1 MKITKLLFAV
11 VAALFAVP
19 LWAQRVQVE
28 QKIDSISILIGQ
40 QAHLSLQVTAPQGAR
55 LQWPKLH
62 VPGQL
67 FPGVEVLSVEKKS
80 PTVVDGMSVEQR
92 VYTLTS
98 FHEQLY
104 ALPPLVVRV
113 NGKPY
118 QGAALALKVLTVPV
132 DTLHPNKFF
141 PPADVQDNPFSWN
154 DWRGIFWLSLL
165 FLVLGIGAVYIFIC
179 LKRNKPIIARV
190 RIVKRIPAHRKA
202 LHAIDEI
209 KANQLV
215 RSEDQ
220 KTYYTQLTDAV
231 RQYIQERF
239 GFNAMEMTSSEIIAK
254 LQQADDKK
262 GLEEL
267 RELFRTA
274 DLVKFA
280 KHSALI
286 NENDLNLLHA
296 AKFIDETKTDV
307 QETVEKVVEQLSED
321 EEKTRKNRFTLKALL
336 YVLSIVLMA
345 LLAYIA
351 YQWIEL
357 IG

>member
-67 FPGVEVLSVEKKS
+67 FPGVEVLFVEKKS

-98 FHEQLY
+98 FREQLY
-104 ALPPLVVRV
+104 ALPPL
-113 NGKPY
+113 
-118 QGAALALKVLTVPV
+118 V

-165 FLVLGIGAVYIFIC
+165 FLVLGIGAVYVFIC
-179 LKRNKPIIARV
+179 LKRNKSIIARV

-239 GFNAMEMTSSEIIAK
+239 GFNAMEMTSSEIIAR
-254 LQQADDKK
+254 LQQADDQK

-321 EEKTRKNRFTLKALL
+321 EEKTRKNRFTLKVLL

>member
-1 MKITKLLFAV
+1 MKIVKLLLAAI
-11 VAALFAVP
+11 VALLAAP
-19 LWAQRVQVE
+19 AWAQRVQVE
-28 QKIDSISILIGQ
+28 QKIDSVSILIGQ

-62 VPGQL
+62 IPGQL
-67 FPGVEVLSVEKKS
+67 LPGVEVLSVEKKS
-80 PTVVDGMSVEQR
+80 PVIVDGMSVEQR

-98 FHEQLY
+98 FHERLY

-113 NGKPY
+113 NGKSY

-141 PPADVQDNPFSWN
+141 PPEDVQDNPFSWN
-154 DWRGIFWLSLL
+154 DWQVIFWLSL
-165 FLVLGIGAVYIFIC
+165 VFIC
-179 LKRNKPIIARV
+179 LKRNRPIIAHV

-209 KANQLV
+209 KAKQLV
-215 RSEDQ
+215 NSEDQ
-220 KTYYTQLTDAV
+220 KSYYTQLTDAV
-231 RQYIQERF
+231 RLYIQERF
-239 GFNAMEMTSSEIIAK
+239 GFNAMEMTSNEIIAR
-254 LQQADDKK
+254 LQQANDQK

-280 KHSALI
+280 KYSALI

-321 EEKTRKNRFTLKALL
+321 EEKTRKNHFTLKVLL
-336 YVLSIVLMA
+336 YVLSIALMA
-345 LLAYIA
+345 LLAYIV

>member
-1 MKITKLLFAV
+1 MKIVKLLLAAI
-11 VAALFAVP
+11 VALLAVP
-19 LWAQRVQVE
+19 AWAQRVQVE
-28 QKIDSISILIGQ
+28 QKIDSVSILIGQ

-67 FPGVEVLSVEKKS
+67 LPGVEILSVEKKS
-80 PTVVDGMSVEQR
+80 PAIVDGMSVEQR

-98 FHEQLY
+98 FHERLY

-113 NGKPY
+113 NGKSY
-118 QGAALALKVLTVPV
+118 QGAALALKVLMVPV

-141 PPADVQDNPFSWN
+141 PPEDVQDNPFSWN
-154 DWRGIFWLSLL
+154 DWQGIFWLSLV
-165 FLVLGIGAVYIFIC
+165 FLVLGAGAVYVFIC
-179 LKRNKPIIARV
+179 LKRNRPIIAHV

-209 KANQLV
+209 KAKQLV
-215 RSEDQ
+215 SSEDQ
-220 KTYYTQLTDAV
+220 KSYYTQLTDAV
-231 RQYIQERF
+231 RLYIQERF
-239 GFNAMEMTSSEIIAK
+239 GFNAMEMTSNEIIAR
-254 LQQADDKK
+254 LQQANDQK

-280 KHSALI
+280 KYSALI

-307 QETVEKVVEQLSED
+307 QETIEKVVEQLSED
-321 EEKTRKNRFTLKALL
+321 EAKTRKNHFTLKVLL
-336 YVLSIVLMA
+336 YVLSFVLMA
-345 LLAYIA
+345 LLAYIV

>member
-1 MKITKLLFAV
+1 M
-11 VAALFAVP
+11 
-19 LWAQRVQVE
+19 
-28 QKIDSISILIGQ
+28 
-40 QAHLSLQVTAPQGAR
+40 
-55 LQWPKLH
+55 
-62 VPGQL
+62 
-67 FPGVEVLSVEKKS
+67 
-80 PTVVDGMSVEQR
+80 
-92 VYTLTS
+92 
-98 FHEQLY
+98 
-104 ALPPLVVRV
+104 
-113 NGKPY
+113 
-118 QGAALALKVLTVPV
+118 
-132 DTLHPNKFF
+132 
-141 PPADVQDNPFSWN
+141 
-154 DWRGIFWLSLL
+154 LSLL
-165 FLVLGIGAVYIFIC
+165 FLVLGIGAVYVFIC

-254 LQQADDKK
+254 LQQADDQK

-321 EEKTRKNRFTLKALL
+321 EEKTRKNRFALKVLL